1 MNMGIKEE
9 IMEMIIM
16 NCEMEMMMMMIDYV
30 TIHIN
35 IYVVMIS
42 NYFLI

>member
-1 MNMGIKEE
+1 
-9 IMEMIIM
+9 MEMIIM

>member
-16 NCEMEMMMMMIDYV
+16 NCEMEMMMMIDYV

>member
-1 MNMGIKEE
+1 MGIKEE

-16 NCEMEMMMMMIDYV
+16 NCEMEMMMMMMIDYV